1 MYDALLRINTTMTM
15 TVMTVIG
22 MMVIMMTAFVTMM
35 ARAAD
40 SRGLCRLA
48 VARACWRLRERSHE
62 RCRAS
67 HAGRINPSRGTALE
81 TGSSVFGLA
90 RWPNPSLSLRVVAR

>member
-90 RWPNPSLSLRVVAR
+90 RWPNLSLRVVAR